1 MIRALLTALALVAAL
16 VTASAAPAAL
26 AADPV
31 KGEKLHQDCLQCHG
45 TKIYLPPRRKIN
57 SVKALRKE
65 VERWNDSY
73 NPKMKKSEIDDL
85 VAYLDR
91 DFYKFGKP

>member
-1 MIRALLTALALVAAL
+1 MIRALLAALAVLA
-16 VTASAAPAAL
+16 ASAAPAAL

-45 TKIYLPPRRKIN
+45 TKIYLPPRRRIN
-57 SVKALRKE
+57 SLKALRKE

>member
-1 MIRALLTALALVAAL
+1 MIRALIAALALAA
-16 VTASAAPAAL
+16 AFAAPAAL

-31 KGEKLHQDCLQCHG
+31 NGEKLHQDCLQCHG